1 MSGVVDEK
9 DERVYLN
16 PNDTVFNALLGDSP
30 FHDAHLPLL
39 CARFHSVDLS
49 LSSGRSFASHWSPSS
64 NSLVALLLDSV
75 GFLSPLWR
83 ADALH

>member
-1 MSGVVDEK
+1 MK
-9 DERVYLN
+9 RAYLR
-16 PNDTVFNALLGDSP
+16 PDDTLNAPLGDSLSP
-30 FHDAHLPLL
+30 DAHLPLL
-39 CARFHSVDLS
+39 GARFYSVDLS

-64 NSLVALLLDSV
+64 NSLMALLLDSV